1 MSGSIGNR
9 FVSPLQQIVDPQG
22 IPYVGAQAFFF
33 ATGTSTLQS
42 TFSDVLLTIANP
54 NPVLTNSAGFWPNI
68 FMIAAPAYRVR
79 VEDPAGGILYD
90 VDPCSGVPTSGYG
103 GSTPGFVPVGAIFP
117 FGGGTP
123 PSGFLLCDGSDVS
136 RTTFSVLFAVIGTT
150 FGSGDGATTF
160 SIPDLRGNVAVGQDN
175 LGGVA
180 AGRITSGNSGVNGA
194 TMGAMG
200 GSELLHGHFHN
211 LTDPGHTHHDTGHK
225 HDMSPIAISYPLTG
239 GGLQGGGNYH
249 FDFPESKVQD
259 GMAQISTD
267 PTGITIATAGNGAS
281 QNVQPSIITS
291 YIIFYA

>member
-1 MSGSIGNR
+1 
-9 FVSPLQQIVDPQG
+9 
-22 IPYVGAQAFFF
+22 
-33 ATGTSTLQS
+33 
-42 TFSDVLLTIANP
+42 
-54 NPVLTNSAGFWPNI
+54 
-68 FMIAAPAYRVR
+68 
-79 VEDPAGGILYD
+79 
-90 VDPCSGVPTSGYG
+90 
-103 GSTPGFVPVGAIFP
+103 
-117 FGGGTP
+117 
-123 PSGFLLCDGSDVS
+123 
-136 RTTFSVLFAVIGTT
+136 VIGTT

-211 LTDPGHTHHDTGHK
+211 LTDPGHTHHDTGHH

>member
-175 LGGVA
+175 MGGVA
-180 AGRITSGNSGVNGA
+180 AGRVTSGNSGLSGA
-194 TMGAMG
+194 TLGAMG

-211 LTDPGHTHHDTGHK
+211 LTDPGHNHTDSGHK

-249 FDFPESKVQD
+249 FDFPESKVQT
-259 GMAQISTD
+259 GNAVITD
-267 PTGITIATAGNGAS
+267 NTTGITIATAGNGAS
-281 QNVQPSIITS
+281 QNVQPSIICT

>member
-9 FVSPLQQIVDPQG
+9 FVNPLQQIVDPQG
-22 IPYVGAQAFFF
+22 VPYVGASATFF
-33 ATGTSTLQS
+33 ATGTATLQN

-68 FMIAAPAYRVR
+68 FMVAAPAYRVR

-103 GSTPGFVPVGAIFP
+103 GSTPGFVPIGSIIP
-117 FGGGTP
+117 FGGGSP
-123 PSGFLLCDGSDVS
+123 PSGWMLCDGSDVS
-136 RTTFSVLFAVIGTT
+136 RTTFAPLFAVIGTT

-175 LGGVA
+175 LGGIA

-194 TMGAMG
+194 TIGALG
-200 GSELLHGHFHN
+200 GSELLSTHTHS
-211 LTDPGHTHHDTGHK
+211 LTDPGHKHSDTGHT
-225 HDMSPIAISYPLTG
+225 HTMSPIAISYPLTG

-249 FDFPESKVQD
+249 FDFPESKVQS
-259 GMAQISTD
+259 GMAQLTSD
-267 PTGITIATAGNGAS
+267 PTGITISNTGGGGSA
-281 QNVQPSIITS
+281 NVQPSIITS

>member
-9 FVSPLQQIVDPQG
+9 FVLPLQQIVDPQG
-22 IPYVGAQAFFF
+22 IPYVGAKATFY

-42 TFSDVLLTIANP
+42 TYADVGLTVPNANP
-54 NPVLTNSAGFWPNI
+54 VETNSAGFWPNI
-68 FMIAAPAYRVR
+68 FMVAAPAYRVR
-79 VEDPAGGILYD
+79 VEDPAGGIIFD
-90 VDPCSGVPTSGYG
+90 CDPVSGVPTSGFG
-103 GSTPGFVPVGAIFP
+103 GSAPGYVPVGAIMP

-123 PSGFLLCDGSDVS
+123 PSGWMLCDGSDVS

-175 LGGVA
+175 MGGVA

-211 LTDPGHTHHDTGHK
+211 LTDPGHKHSDTGHT
-225 HDMSPIAISYPLTG
+225 HTMSPIAISYPLTG

-249 FDFPESKVQD
+249 FDFPESNVQS
-259 GMAQISTD
+259 GMAQLTSD
-267 PTGITIATAGNGAS
+267 PTGITIATAGNGGS

-291 YIIFYA
+291 YIIFFA